1 MKDEV
6 TKIQATWIS
15 YKVRKRITNIYKR
28 LPDDLQR
35 IVLHHLNKKD
45 ILRRLY
51 TQMYY
56 VKICKLERNLIELY
70 RNYLIE
76 SKISIEEYISKRLVI
91 SSSIDYY
98 IKRLVEII

>member
-1 MKDEV
+1 MKDGV
-6 TKIQATWIS
+6 TKIQATWRS
-15 YKVRKRITNIYKR
+15 YKVRKRMTNIYRR

-35 IVLHHLNKKD
+35 LVLRYLNKKD
-45 ILRRLY
+45 RMRRLY

-76 SKISIEEYISKRLVI
+76 SEISIEEYISKRLVI
-91 SSSIDYY
+91 TSSIDYY